1 MHMSSMLLSS
11 LKAHEIMQDNASS
24 NIANMNTPGY
34 RALRTS
40 FTLSLDGSVDVT
52 TIRSDDPAP
61 LEMEGTVQS
70 SVDPAREFV
79 DMIRAR
85 SGFEAVL
92 NAIST
97 REEMLDSLMDVLDRE

>member
-1 MHMSSMLLSS
+1 MSSMLLSS

-61 LEMEGTVQS
+61 LKW
-70 SVDPAREFV
+70 REPCSQV
-79 DMIRAR
+79 WILP
-85 SGFEAVL
+85 ENL
-92 NAIST
+92 ST
-97 REEMLDSLMDVLDRE
+97 